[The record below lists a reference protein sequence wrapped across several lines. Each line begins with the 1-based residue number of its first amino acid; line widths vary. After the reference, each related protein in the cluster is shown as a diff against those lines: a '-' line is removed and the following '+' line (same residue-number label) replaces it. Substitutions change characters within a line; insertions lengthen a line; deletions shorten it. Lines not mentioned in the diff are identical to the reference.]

1 MSNDWRERGRGDNP
15 SFSFPMPESWAGAD
29 RSAGESNDRRARAS
43 GDNWPSFS
51 ILRLG
56 AEVGGSVN
64 ESNDRRLSV
73 SGDSRP
79 SSFEPTPASWA
90 WADRGPG
97 ESNDSRVSARGDR
110 GPGESNDSR
119 VSARGDKRPTSL
131 LLLALAMAWV
141 GLSGVDSG
149 GGESL
154 GASSTSVD
162 EVGWWD
168 IRLLFGSVNVQ
179 ARPRDRDPKRANK
192 ARELQLLLGECFSF
206 I

>member
-97 ESNDSRVSARGDR
+97 ESNDSKVSM
-110 GPGESNDSR
+110 
-119 VSARGDKRPTSL
+119 RGDKRLTSL

-141 GLSGVDSG
+141 GLFGVDSG
-149 GGESL
+149 SSESL